1 MGDTK
6 MKVLIILSLLAAS
19 ANAWTSNCGTAGY
32 SIDETDSLIVGGRQA
47 RAGQF
52 PWQVSL
58 EDSIGQFCGGTIIN
72 RNWVLTAAHCCDTS
86 SPRDFDVVAGAHNL
100 NRPTSNQRK
109 YSLNRIVVHPNWNGR
124 NNDFDIALPRTSSAI
139 SLNRFRHL
147 ACKPRSSSYSGSTC
161 IVSGWGAIRS
171 GGPPSATL
179 LYVSL
184 PILSNSQCNQHQDF
198 RGDITAG
205 MLCAGRMS
213 NNQQDSCQGD
223 SGGPLV
229 VANRNKY
236 EIVGVVSW
244 GYGCAGRSPGVY
256 ARVSHYTRW
265 IDSQI

>member
-1 MGDTK
+1 

-32 SIDETDSLIVGGRQA
+32 AIDETDSLIVGGRQA

-58 EDSIGQFCGGTIIN
+58 DDGRGSFCGGTIIN

-109 YSLNRIVVHPNWNGR
+109 YSLNRIVVHPNWNDR
-124 NNDFDIALPRTSSAI
+124 NNDFDIALLRTSSAM
-139 SLNRFRHL
+139 SLNRFRHP
-147 ACKPRSSSYSGSTC
+147 ACKPRTNSYSGSTS

-171 GGPPSATL
+171 GGPSSSTL
-179 LYVSL
+179 LYISV
-184 PILSNSQCNQHQDF
+184 PILSNSQCNTHAEF
-198 RGDITAG
+198 RPNQIKAS

-229 VANRNKY
+229 VARRNKY

-244 GYGCAGRSPGVY
+244 GYGCAGQSPGVY
-256 ARVSHYTRW
+256 ARVSSALSW
-265 IDSQI
+265 IDRTI

>member
-1 MGDTK
+1 
-6 MKVLIILSLLAAS
+6 MKVFIILSLLAAS

-32 SIDETDSLIVGGRQA
+32 AIDETDSLIVGGRQA

-58 EDSIGQFCGGTIIN
+58 DDGRGSFCGGTIIN

-86 SPRDFDVVAGAHNL
+86 SPRDFDVVLGAHNL

-109 YSLNRIVVHPNWNGR
+109 YSLNRIRVHPSYDDDTL
-124 NNDFDIALPRTSSAI
+124 NNDIALLRTSSAM
-139 SLNRFRHL
+139 SLNRFRHP
-147 ACKPRSSSYSGSTC
+147 ACKPRSTSYSGSTC

-229 VANRNKY
+229 VARRNKY

-244 GYGCAGRSPGVY
+244 GYGCAGQSPGVY
-256 ARVSHYTRW
+256 ARVSSALSW
-265 IDSQI
+265 IDRTI